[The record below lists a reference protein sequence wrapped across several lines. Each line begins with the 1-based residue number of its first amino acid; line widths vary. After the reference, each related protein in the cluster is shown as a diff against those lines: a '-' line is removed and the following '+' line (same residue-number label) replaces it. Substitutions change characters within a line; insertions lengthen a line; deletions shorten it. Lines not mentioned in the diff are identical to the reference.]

1 MSPRPPSL
9 VLACLLAACA
19 TATATATATAG
30 ARPGVGTATPL
41 RIGVRIIADCHAA
54 GARDITCRPALQRSD
69 DLHPVPAQV
78 AALSPAVDATDRP
91 APVTVTY

>member
-19 TATATATATAG
+19 TATAG
-30 ARPGVGTATPL
+30 ARPGVGTATAL

-91 APVTVTY
+91 VPVTVTY